1 MMHLHQDNS
10 EQKKLIKWNVSYII
24 QENWAHRSHSE
35 DEKKIR
41 LLIYT
46 YMSKEMK
53 RVWHINM
60 QKKHRKSDDLKSFQS
75 CLKVLYT
82 PPPPLT
88 HIMPLFPFLQQVA
101 EGNKKWSKVFI
112 TTYPVFQFSIG
123 CTLITDSI
131 TFGST
136 SVIVLVAA
144 WDSTRVFV
152 LLSYNTQSHQSYFPW
167 NSFMLM
173 TQVFSHQKFT
183 LLPSCMIN

>member
-1 MMHLHQDNS
+1 MFLTS
-10 EQKKLIKWNVSYII
+10 SRKIELIDPILKMK
-24 QENWAHRSHSE
+24 
-35 DEKKIR
+35 KKIDYW
-41 LLIYT
+41 YT
-46 YMSKEMK
+46 RTCQRKWKEFDLSTC
-53 RVWHINM
+53 
-60 QKKHRKSDDLKSFQS
+60 KKSIESLMILS
-75 CLKVLYT
+75 
-82 PPPPLT
+82 
-88 HIMPLFPFLQQVA
+88 PFNLA
-101 EGNKKWSKVFI
+101 EGNKRWSKVFI

-152 LLSYNTQSHQSYFPW
+152 LLSYNTQRHQSYFPC

-183 LLPSCMIN
+183 FLPSCMIN

>member
-1 MMHLHQDNS
+1 
-10 EQKKLIKWNVSYII
+10 
-24 QENWAHRSHSE
+24 
-35 DEKKIR
+35 
-41 LLIYT
+41 
-46 YMSKEMK
+46 MSKEMK

-60 QKKHRKSDDLKSFQS
+60 QKKYRKFDDLKSFQS

-82 PPPPLT
+82 LPPPT

-101 EGNKKWSKVFI
+101 EGNKKWYKVFI

-152 LLSYNTQSHQSYFPW
+152 LLSYNRGIRVTSLATVSCWWLKYFHIK
-167 NSFMLM
+167 N
-173 TQVFSHQKFT
+173 
-183 LLPSCMIN
+183 LLCYPLVW

>member
-1 MMHLHQDNS
+1 MFLTSSRKIELIDPILKM
-10 EQKKLIKWNVSYII
+10 KKKF
-24 QENWAHRSHSE
+24 
-35 DEKKIR
+35 R
-41 LLIYT
+41 LLIYM
-46 YMSKEMK
+46 YISKEMK

-60 QKKHRKSDDLKSFQS
+60 QKSIQSLIAQKS
-75 CLKVLYT
+75 CI
-82 PPPPLT
+82 PPPPIQNATISL
-88 HIMPLFPFLQQVA
+88 LQQVA

-152 LLSYNTQSHQSYFPW
+152 LLSFNTQRHQSYFPC

-173 TQVFSHQKFT
+173 TQVFLHQKFT

>member
-1 MMHLHQDNS
+1 MFLTS
-10 EQKKLIKWNVSYII
+10 SRKIELIDPILKTKN
-24 QENWAHRSHSE
+24 
-35 DEKKIR
+35 IR

-53 RVWHINM
+53 RVWLINM
-60 QKKHRKSDDLKSFQS
+60 QKKYRKFDDFS
-75 CLKVLYT
+75 
-82 PPPPLT
+82 
-88 HIMPLFPFLQQVA
+88 PFNLA
-101 EGNKKWSKVFI
+101 EGNKRWSKVFI

-152 LLSYNTQSHQSYFPW
+152 LLSYNTQSHQSYFPC

-183 LLPSCMIN
+183 FLPSCMIN